1 MSFEKCNRNVPNK
14 FGKTP
19 KDLICTK
26 AVKQEA
32 KENAEALKSL
42 FEGGFYSN

>member
-1 MSFEKCNRNVPNK
+1 MSFEKCSRNVPNK

-26 AVKQEA
+26 AVKKEA
-32 KENAEALKSL
+32 RDNAEAIKSL
-42 FEGGFYSN
+42 FEGGLYSN